1 MATVSKTDT
10 APAVGVGVGLS
21 EPAIRRGIDPATIIG
36 LLGAIGLIGSA
47 AVMSGSLKAFIN
59 LPSVLIV
66 VGGTFAVTTMCF
78 SLAEIY
84 NAQRMMLRALVR
96 SGRDPSDAAFHM
108 LELAAYARRN
118 GVLSLQTEAANLESD
133 SFLKHTLTLVADGNA
148 ADQIERMLN
157 HEIAATAH
165 RHAKGA
171 GVLRKAAEI
180 APVMGLIGTL
190 VGLVQMLG
198 RLDDPSS
205 IGPAMAVALLT
216 TFYGAVLAHVF
227 LGPIAA
233 KLERNSREEILVKNI
248 YALSAA
254 SIARQENP
262 RRLELLLNTL
272 LPPSKRVQFFD

>member
-1 MATVSKTDT
+1 MATTVSKTET
-10 APAVGVGVGLS
+10 APAAGVS
-21 EPAIRRGIDPATIIG
+21 EPASRRGLDPATIAG
-36 LLGAIGLIGSA
+36 LLGALVLIGSA
-47 AVMSGSLKAFIN
+47 AVMGGSVAAFYN
-59 LPSVLIV
+59 LPAILIV

-78 SLAEIY
+78 SLGEIS
-84 NAQRMMLRALVR
+84 NAQRMMLRALIR
-96 SGRDPSDAAFHM
+96 SGRDPSEAALHM
-108 LELAAYARRN
+108 LELATHARRN
-118 GVLSLQTEAANLESD
+118 GVLSLQTEVAGIESD
-133 SFLKHTLTLVADGNA
+133 PFLKHTLTLVADGNA
-148 ADQIERMLN
+148 ADQIERMLS

-171 GVLRKAAEI
+171 GVLRKAAEV

-190 VGLVQMLG
+190 VGLVEMLG

-216 TFYGAVLAHVF
+216 TFYGAVLANVF
-227 LGPIAA
+227 LAPFAA

-262 RRLELLLNTL
+262 RRLEMLLNTL